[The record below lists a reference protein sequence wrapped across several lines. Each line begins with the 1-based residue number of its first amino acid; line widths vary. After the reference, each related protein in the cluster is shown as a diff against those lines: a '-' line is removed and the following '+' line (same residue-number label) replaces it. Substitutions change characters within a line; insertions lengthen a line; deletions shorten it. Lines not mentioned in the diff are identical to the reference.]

1 MKKLLIVVDM
11 LNDFCDKAG
20 VLAKSLITGEVYAEP
35 IIAPIL
41 AQVTEFRSAG
51 NPIIW
56 LCDAHAKDDK
66 EFNRFP
72 PHAVKGTWGAEIIS
86 ELVPTLAE
94 ASVNELVMPK
104 TRYSGFYGTDLE
116 YQLMR
121 IAAEE
126 TTVVGVCTSICV
138 MDTVGGLANR
148 DQNIVVP
155 ANCVADFDPQGN
167 ANALQRMEML
177 YGAKIV

>member
-1 MKKLLIVVDM
+1 MKKKLLIVVDM
-11 LNDFCDKAG
+11 LNDFCHTAG
-20 VLAKSLITGEVYAEP
+20 ILAKSIITGEFYAESIITP
-35 IIAPIL
+35 IVDL
-41 AQVTEFRSAG
+41 VTDFRSAG
-51 NPIIW
+51 DPIMW
-56 LCDAHAKDDK
+56 LCDAHARDDK
-66 EFNRFP
+66 EFDRFP
-72 PHAVKGTWGAEIIS
+72 RHAVKGTWGAGIIAELAPDGTSTS
-86 ELVPTLAE
+86 ELVI
-94 ASVNELVMPK
+94 PK
-104 TRYSGFYGTDLE
+104 TRYSGFFGTDLE

-121 IAAEE
+121 IAAGE

-148 DQNIVVP
+148 DQNIIVP

>member
-11 LNDFCDKAG
+11 LNDFCHKDG
-20 VLAKSLITGEVYAEP
+20 VLARSNITGEFYGEE
-35 IIAPIL
+35 IIKE
-41 AQVTEFRSAG
+41 VTLRVEEVRSHG
-51 NPIIW
+51 LPIIW

-66 EFNRFP
+66 EFDRFP
-72 PHAVKGTWGAEIIS
+72 AHAVKDTWGAEIVDELKPVIAEHSSS
-86 ELVPTLAE
+86 ELII
-94 ASVNELVMPK
+94 PK

-116 YQLMR
+116 YQLMPM
-121 IAAEE
+121 EE
-126 TTVVGVCTSICV
+126 VTVVGVCTSICV

-148 DQNIVVP
+148 DYSTIIP

-167 ANALQRMEML
+167 ANALQRMENL